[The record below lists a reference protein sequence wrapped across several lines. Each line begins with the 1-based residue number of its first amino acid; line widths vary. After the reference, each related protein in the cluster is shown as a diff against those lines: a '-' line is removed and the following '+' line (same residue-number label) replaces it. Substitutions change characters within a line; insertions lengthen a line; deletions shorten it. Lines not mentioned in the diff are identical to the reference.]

1 MENDDVHVSEL
12 EQQKDVPGLIEALQ
26 HPDEA
31 VRIHAAQAL
40 GRVGDERAIPALT
53 GALADPA
60 ATDPADLFRGNP
72 AWEEM
77 GSEKLIYYVRE
88 AAWDALK
95 MIRSRTRV
103 PLDTAPVESVP
114 GKNPFEVGDIVMQ
127 YRRFSEFAFGPFQSG
142 PDRGME
148 DTRWKVTAI
157 TKNEV
162 TLELV
167 DGVYERP
174 KDNKLHYPGYVARVS
189 SSDSFRRKFPG
200 TKGKQL
206 AFDTYR
212 KVE

>member
-1 MENDDVHVSEL
+1 MEDDDVHMSEL
-12 EQQKDVPGLIEALQ
+12 ELHKDVPALSEALQ

-53 GALADPA
+53 GALADQA

-72 AWEEM
+72 AWEES
-77 GSEKLIYYVRE
+77 GSEELIYYVRE

-95 MIRSRTRV
+95 MVRSRTRA

-114 GKNPFEVGDIVMQ
+114 GKNPFEVGDIVVQ
-127 YRRFSEFAFGPFQSG
+127 YRRFSGGLFPFQSG
-142 PDRGME
+142 PERGME
-148 DTRWKVTAI
+148 DTWWKVTEI

-167 DGVYERP
+167 DGV
-174 KDNKLHYPGYVARVS
+174 
-189 SSDSFRRKFPG
+189 
-200 TKGKQL
+200 
-206 AFDTYR
+206 
-212 KVE
+212 